1 MLTLT
6 QATAALKDYYLGV
19 ITNQLNTK
27 INPLMARI
35 AQSTENVY
43 GKDVVKVMGYGMNG
57 GIGAAEETG
66 DLPKAAE
73 NRYAK
78 VTVALKNLYGRIEL
92 SDKVIRASRH
102 SSGAFINM
110 LNAEME
116 GLLEAAAMNLS
127 RMLYGDGTGKLATVA
142 AVESTGD
149 KAVTVDSAKKFIEGM
164 VVKVVGT
171 SSDVATDLRVRVVDR
186 ENKKIVLDGTQTGI
200 AEDQTI
206 YVGTGA
212 NLELTGLEK
221 VLSDSS
227 SVYGVPRSSN
237 PFLIANIDSTTTTVT
252 ETAIQS
258 AIDSVEEATGD
269 DINFIACSYGVRR
282 AFQNHLATYRRNID
296 TMNLEGGFRAL
307 SYNGIPVVADRF
319 CADKTMYL
327 LNTDYFTLYQLC
339 DWEWLEG
346 EGGSVLK
353 QIPGTA
359 TYSATLVKYA
369 ELLCEKI
376 RAQAVFSNLTEA

>member
-1 MLTLT
+1 MLTIS

-43 GKDVVKVMGYGMNG
+43 GKDVVKVMGYGING
-57 GIGAAEETG
+57 GIGAGEETG

-78 VTVALKNLYGRIEL
+78 ITVPLKNLYGRIEL
-92 SDKVIRASRH
+92 SDKVIRASQH
-102 SSGAFINM
+102 SSGAFVNM

-127 RMLYGDGTGKLATVA
+127 RMLYGDGSGKLATIS
-142 AVESTGD
+142 AVETTGD
-149 KAVTVDSAKKFIEGM
+149 KAVTVDMTKKLIEGM
-164 VVKVVGT
+164 LVRVSTG
-171 SSDVATDLRVRVVDR
+171 SSDAELRVRVVDR
-186 ENKKIVLDGTQTGI
+186 AANKVIFDGTQTGL
-200 AEDQTI
+200 AKDQIIT
-206 YVGTGA
+206 VAAGS

-221 VLSDSS
+221 VLGTSS
-227 SVYGVPRSSN
+227 TIYGISRSGN
-237 PFLIANIDSTTTTVT
+237 PFLLPNIDSTTTSVT

-258 AIDSVEEATGD
+258 AIDEVEESTGD
-269 DINFIACSYGVRR
+269 NINFIACSYGVRR
-282 AFQNHLATYRRNID
+282 ALQNHLATYRRNID

-307 SYNGIPVVADRF
+307 SYNGVPVVADRF

-346 EGGSVLK
+346 ENGSVLK

-376 RAQAVFSNLTEA
+376 RAQAVFTNLTEA

>member
-1 MLTLT
+1 MLTIS

-43 GKDVVKVMGYGMNG
+43 GKDVVKVMGYGING
-57 GIGAAEETG
+57 GIGAGEETG

-78 VTVALKNLYGRIEL
+78 ITVPLKNLYGRIEL
-92 SDKVIRASRH
+92 SDKVIRASQH
-102 SSGAFINM
+102 SSGAFVNM

-127 RMLYGDGTGKLATVA
+127 RMLYGDGSGKLATIS
-142 AVESTGD
+142 AVETTGD
-149 KAVTVDSAKKFIEGM
+149 KAVTVDTTKKLIEGM
-164 VVKVVGT
+164 LVRVSTG
-171 SSDVATDLRVRVVDR
+171 SSDAELRVRVVDR
-186 ENKKIVLDGTQTGI
+186 AANKVIFDGTQTGL
-200 AEDQTI
+200 AKDQVIT
-206 YVGTGA
+206 VAAGS

-221 VLSDSS
+221 VLGTSS
-227 SVYGVPRSSN
+227 TIYGISRSGN
-237 PFLIANIDSTTTTVT
+237 PFLLPNIDSTTTSVT

-258 AIDSVEEATGD
+258 AIDEVEESTGD
-269 DINFIACSYGVRR
+269 NINFIACSYGVRR
-282 AFQNHLATYRRNID
+282 ALQNHLSTYRRNID

-307 SYNGIPVVADRF
+307 SYNGVPVVADRF

-346 EGGSVLK
+346 ENGSVLK

-376 RAQAVFSNLTEA
+376 RAQAVFTNLTEA

>member
-1 MLTLT
+1 MLTIS

-43 GKDVVKVMGYGMNG
+43 GKDVVKVMGYGING
-57 GIGAAEETG
+57 GIGAGEETG

-78 VTVALKNLYGRIEL
+78 ITVPLKNLYGRIEL
-92 SDKVIRASRH
+92 SDKVIRASQH
-102 SSGAFINM
+102 SSGAFVNM

-127 RMLYGDGTGKLATVA
+127 RMLYGDGSGKLATIS
-142 AVESTGD
+142 AVETTGD
-149 KAVTVDSAKKFIEGM
+149 KAVTVDTTKKLIEGM
-164 VVKVVGT
+164 LVRVSTG
-171 SSDVATDLRVRVVDR
+171 SSDAELRVRVVDR
-186 ENKKIVLDGTQTGI
+186 AANKVIFDGTQTGL
-200 AEDQTI
+200 AKDQIIT
-206 YVGTGA
+206 VAAGS

-221 VLSDSS
+221 VLGTSS
-227 SVYGVPRSSN
+227 TIYGISRSGN
-237 PFLIANIDSTTTTVT
+237 PFLLPNIDSTTTSVT

-258 AIDSVEEATGD
+258 AIDEVEESTGD
-269 DINFIACSYGVRR
+269 NINFIACSYGVRR
-282 AFQNHLATYRRNID
+282 ALQNHLATYRRNID

-307 SYNGIPVVADRF
+307 SYNGVPVVADRF

-346 EGGSVLK
+346 ENGSVLK

-376 RAQAVFSNLTEA
+376 RAQAVFTNLTEA

>member
-1 MLTLT
+1 
-6 QATAALKDYYLGV
+6 
-19 ITNQLNTK
+19 
-27 INPLMARI
+27 MARI

-43 GKDVVKVMGYGMNG
+43 GKDVVKVMGYGING
-57 GIGAAEETG
+57 GIGAGEETG

-78 VTVALKNLYGRIEL
+78 ITVPLKNLYGRIEL
-92 SDKVIRASRH
+92 SDKVIRASQH
-102 SSGAFINM
+102 SSGAFVNM

-127 RMLYGDGTGKLATVA
+127 RMLYGDGSGKLATIS
-142 AVESTGD
+142 AVETTGD
-149 KAVTVDSAKKFIEGM
+149 KAVTVDSTKKLIEGM
-164 VVKVVGT
+164 LVRVSTG
-171 SSDVATDLRVRVVDR
+171 SSDAELRVRVVDR
-186 ENKKIVLDGTQTGI
+186 AANKVIFDGTQTGL
-200 AEDQTI
+200 AKDQIIT
-206 YVGTGA
+206 VAAGS

-221 VLSDSS
+221 VLGTSS
-227 SVYGVPRSSN
+227 TIYGISRSGN
-237 PFLIANIDSTTTTVT
+237 PFLLPNIDSTTTSVT

-258 AIDSVEEATGD
+258 AIDEVEESTGD
-269 DINFIACSYGVRR
+269 NINFIACSYGVRR
-282 AFQNHLATYRRNID
+282 ALQNHLATYRRNID

-307 SYNGIPVVADRF
+307 SYNGVPVVADRF

-346 EGGSVLK
+346 ENGSVLK

-376 RAQAVFSNLTEA
+376 RAQAVFTNLTEA

>member
-1 MLTLT
+1 MLTIS

-43 GKDVVKVMGYGMNG
+43 GKDVVKVMGYGING
-57 GIGAAEETG
+57 GIGAGEETG

-78 VTVALKNLYGRIEL
+78 ITVPLKNLYGRIEL
-92 SDKVIRASRH
+92 SDKVIRASQH
-102 SSGAFINM
+102 SSGAFVNM

-127 RMLYGDGTGKLATVA
+127 RMLYGDGSGKLATIS
-142 AVESTGD
+142 AVETTGD
-149 KAVTVDSAKKFIEGM
+149 KAVTVDTTKKLIEGM
-164 VVKVVGT
+164 LVRVSTG
-171 SSDVATDLRVRVVDR
+171 SSDAELRVRVVDR
-186 ENKKIVLDGTQTGI
+186 AANKVIFDGTQTGL
-200 AEDQTI
+200 AKDQIIT
-206 YVGTGA
+206 VVAGS

-221 VLSDSS
+221 VLGTSS
-227 SVYGVPRSSN
+227 TIYGVSRSGN
-237 PFLIANIDSTTTTVT
+237 PFLLPNIDSTTTSVT

-258 AIDSVEEATGD
+258 AIDEVEESTGD
-269 DINFIACSYGVRR
+269 NINFIACSYGVRR
-282 AFQNHLATYRRNID
+282 ALQNHLATYRRNID

-307 SYNGIPVVADRF
+307 SYNGVPVVADRF

-346 EGGSVLK
+346 ENGSVLK

-376 RAQAVFSNLTEA
+376 RAQAVFTNLTEA

>member
-1 MLTLT
+1 MLTIS

-19 ITNQLNTK
+19 ITNQLNTR

-43 GKDVVKVMGYGMNG
+43 GKDVVKVMGFGMNG
-57 GIGAAEETG
+57 GIGAGEETG

-73 NRYAK
+73 NKYAK
-78 VTVALKNLYGRIEL
+78 ITVPLKNLYGRIEL
-92 SDKVIRASRH
+92 SDKVIRASQH
-102 SSGAFINM
+102 SSGAFVNM

-127 RMLYGDGTGKLATVA
+127 RMLYGDGTGKLATIS
-142 AVESTGD
+142 AVETSGD

-164 VVKVVGT
+164 LVKV
-171 SSDVATDLRVRVVDR
+171 SSGVSEVAELRVRVVNRD
-186 ENKKIVLDGTQTGI
+186 ENKVIFDGTQTGL
-200 AEDQTI
+200 AKDQIIT
-206 YVGTGA
+206 VAAGS

-221 VLSDSS
+221 ALGTSS
-227 SVYGVPRSSN
+227 TIYGASRSAN
-237 PFLIANIDSTTTTVT
+237 PFLIPHIDSATTSVT

-258 AIDSVEEATGD
+258 AIDAVEESTGD
-269 DINFIACSYGVRR
+269 NINFIACSYGVRR
-282 AFQNHLATYRRNID
+282 ALQNHLATYRRNID

-346 EGGSVLK
+346 ENGSVLK

-376 RAQAVFSNLTEA
+376 RAQAVFTNLTEA

>member
-1 MLTLT
+1 MLTIS

-43 GKDVVKVMGYGMNG
+43 GKDVVKVMGYGING
-57 GIGAAEETG
+57 GIGAGEETG

-78 VTVALKNLYGRIEL
+78 ITVPLKNLYGRIEL
-92 SDKVIRASRH
+92 SDKVIRASQH
-102 SSGAFINM
+102 SSGAFVNM

-127 RMLYGDGTGKLATVA
+127 RMLYGAGSGKLATIS
-142 AVESTGD
+142 AVETTGD
-149 KAVTVDSAKKFIEGM
+149 KAVTVDTTKKLIEGM
-164 VVKVVGT
+164 LVRVSTG
-171 SSDVATDLRVRVVDR
+171 SSDAELRVRVVDR
-186 ENKKIVLDGTQTGI
+186 AANKVIFDGTQTGL
-200 AEDQTI
+200 AKDQIIT
-206 YVGTGA
+206 VVAGS

-221 VLSDSS
+221 VLGTSS
-227 SVYGVPRSSN
+227 TIYGVSRSGN
-237 PFLIANIDSTTTTVT
+237 PFLLPNIDSTTTSVT

-258 AIDSVEEATGD
+258 AIDEVEESTGD
-269 DINFIACSYGVRR
+269 NINFIACSYGVRR
-282 AFQNHLATYRRNID
+282 ALQNHLATYRRNID

-307 SYNGIPVVADRF
+307 SYNGVPVVADRF

-346 EGGSVLK
+346 ENGSVLK

-376 RAQAVFSNLTEA
+376 RAQAVFTNLTEA

>member
-1 MLTLT
+1 MLTLN
-6 QATAALKDYYLGV
+6 QATVALKDYYLGV

-43 GKDVVKVMGYGMNG
+43 GKDVVKVLGFGING

-78 VTVALKNLYGRIEL
+78 VTVSLKNLYGRIEL
-92 SDKVIRASRH
+92 SDKVIRASQH
-102 SSGAFINM
+102 SSGAFVNM
-110 LNAEME
+110 LNSEME

-127 RMLYGDGTGKLATVA
+127 RMLYGDGSGKLATVA
-142 AVESTGD
+142 SVETTGD
-149 KAVTVDSAKKFIEGM
+149 KAVKVDSVKKLIEGM
-164 VVKVVGT
+164 TVKVMNGAT
-171 SSDVATDLRVRVVDR
+171 DVATNLRVRSIDR
-186 ENKKIVLDGTQTGI
+186 ANNKVVLDGTQTGI
-200 AEDQTI
+200 AENHVI
-206 YVGTGA
+206 CVSSGL

-221 VLSDSS
+221 VLGTSS
-227 SVYGVPRSSN
+227 TLYGASRSSN
-237 PFLIANIDSTTTTVT
+237 PFLLANIDSTTTAVS
-252 ETAIQS
+252 ESAIQK
-258 AIDSVEEATGD
+258 AIDGVEEGTGD
-269 DINFIACSYGVRR
+269 EINFIACSYGVRR
-282 AFQNHLATYRRNID
+282 SLQNHLATYRRNVD
-296 TMNLEGGFRAL
+296 TMNLEGGFRAI

-319 CADKTMYL
+319 CKDKTMYL
-327 LNTDYFTLYQLC
+327 LNTDFFTLYQLC

-346 EGGSVLK
+346 ENGSVLK

-376 RAQAVFSNLTEA
+376 RSQAVFSALTEA

>member
-1 MLTLT
+1 MLTIS

-43 GKDVVKVMGYGMNG
+43 GKDVVKVMGYGING
-57 GIGAAEETG
+57 GIGAGEETG

-78 VTVALKNLYGRIEL
+78 ITVPLKNLYGRIEL
-92 SDKVIRASRH
+92 SDKVIRASQH
-102 SSGAFINM
+102 SSGAFVNM

-127 RMLYGDGTGKLATVA
+127 RMLYGDGSGKLATIS
-142 AVESTGD
+142 AVETTGD
-149 KAVTVDSAKKFIEGM
+149 KAVTVDSTKKLIEGM
-164 VVKVVGT
+164 LVRVSTG
-171 SSDVATDLRVRVVDR
+171 SSDAELRVRVVDR
-186 ENKKIVLDGTQTGI
+186 AANKVIFDGTQTGL
-200 AEDQTI
+200 AKDQIIT
-206 YVGTGA
+206 VAAGS

-221 VLSDSS
+221 VLGTSS
-227 SVYGVPRSSN
+227 TIYGISRSGN
-237 PFLIANIDSTTTTVT
+237 PFLLPNIDSTTTSVT

-258 AIDSVEEATGD
+258 AIDEVEESTGD
-269 DINFIACSYGVRR
+269 NINFIACSYGVRR
-282 AFQNHLATYRRNID
+282 ALQNHLATYRRNID

-307 SYNGIPVVADRF
+307 SYNGVPVVADRF

-346 EGGSVLK
+346 ENGSVLK

-376 RAQAVFSNLTEA
+376 RAQAVFTNLTEA